1 MDVRV
6 CIKKGVLK
14 NAPFLF
20 KKVLTSGDFLSIN
33 IVNLVNFYQKSRK
46 KFKLRGVRQPARF
59 RTLT

>member
-1 MDVRV
+1 MLFF
-6 CIKKGVLK
+6 C
-14 NAPFLF
+14 F

-33 IVNLVNFYQKSRK
+33 IANLVNFYQKSRK

>member
-1 MDVRV
+1 MLFF
-6 CIKKGVLK
+6 C
-14 NAPFLF
+14 F

-33 IVNLVNFYQKSRK
+33 KANLVNFYQESRK